1 MARAIEPGPGRRI
14 DLSMNH
20 PRETKGLLRQ
30 KQRELSRAITEAQLA
45 EASTAILARLE
56 QHPVFRQSRRILFY
70 AAIQG
75 EPRLEKLMLDALAMG
90 KIVALPRF
98 DPDDGSY
105 LAALVESPAGL
116 ERARFGILEP
126 LPSAP
131 LLPLNQLDLALVPGV
146 AFDVGGGRLG
156 RGKGFYDRLLA
167 SVTAVKCGV
176 ALDHQFEPTIPREP
190 HDLIMDCIVTPSRWI
205 DVPGNAGWK

>member
-1 MARAIEPGPGRRI
+1 MAQPHQAQ
-14 DLSMNH
+14 
-20 PRETKGLLRQ
+20 ETKALLR
-30 KQRELSRAITEAQLA
+30 KRQRELSSSVSEAQLA
-45 EASTAILARLE
+45 EASLAVVVRLR
-56 QHPVFRQSRRILFY
+56 QHETYRRSQRILFF
-70 AAIQG
+70 AAIRG
-75 EPRLEKLMLDALAMG
+75 EPRLEELMVDALAAG

-98 DPDDGSY
+98 DSTNGCY
-105 LAALVESPAGL
+105 AAALVQSPSGL

-126 LPSAP
+126 SPAAA

-156 RGKGFYDRLLA
+156 RGKGFYDRLLV

-176 ALDHQFEPTIPREP
+176 ALDYQLEPNIPREP

-205 DVPGNAGWK
+205 DVSRGAGWK